1 MASHPT
7 EPQCSYD
14 PTEGLR
20 LAPDTDPIE
29 KIKELEDQICEQ
41 NCALHR
47 SLVTN
52 QSSSTQKPSV

>member
-1 MASHPT
+1 MSIVKLTGVLIVTLPQLVRHPT

-29 KIKELEDQICEQ
+29 KIKELEDQIGE
-41 NCALHR
+41 
-47 SLVTN
+47 
-52 QSSSTQKPSV
+52 